1 MFWTR
6 SRGSSHREREAQQ
19 DAPDKARFCISNVSI
34 PTIDAEAGLG
44 PRFREFRGALQAT
57 SVGPTTGPRAPGGGQ
72 RCGRGLDLF
81 FAPFELLRI
90 LFNHGFKARDVLNA
104 RFQFQ
109 PILFD

>member
-1 MFWTR
+1 MPQTKRVSAFPTFRFQR
-6 SRGSSHREREAQQ
+6 STQKPDLDPDSRCVAGDERRSHYRSEG
-19 DAPDKARFCISNVSI
+19 AR
-34 PTIDAEAGLG
+34 
-44 PRFREFRGALQAT
+44 R
-57 SVGPTTGPRAPGGGQ
+57 GQ